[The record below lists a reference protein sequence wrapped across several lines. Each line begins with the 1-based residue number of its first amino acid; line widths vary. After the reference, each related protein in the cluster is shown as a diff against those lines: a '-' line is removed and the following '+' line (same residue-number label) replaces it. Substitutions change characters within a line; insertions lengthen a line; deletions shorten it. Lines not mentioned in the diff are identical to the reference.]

1 VSRKVLLAHTGG
13 TIGMRRGP
21 RGYEPQAGYLAE
33 LLSRMPELA
42 DPSMPEVELVEFEP
56 LLDSADNRPADW
68 LRMAREVAARYDA
81 IDGVVLLH
89 GTDTMAYSASALAF
103 LLEGLGKP
111 VVLTGSQVPLAEV
124 RSDARENLVASL
136 QLAAR
141 ADLHAVCVYF
151 SGRLLRGCRATK
163 VSASGFDAFDSPN
176 EAPLGHVGIDIAL
189 RPGAPRPPQPGPLR
203 VPELADVTVAALRLF
218 PGIDARFV
226 RHVLQE
232 PLRGLVL
239 ETYGAG
245 NAPSRD
251 PELLDALAE
260 ATARGVV
267 IVNTTQ
273 CLRGRV
279 DMRGYATG
287 AALLDAGVVSGADM
301 TPEAALCKLIYLLG
315 SGHAPDQVAS
325 LMQRDLRGELTPF
338 D

>member
-1 VSRKVLLAHTGG
+1 
-13 TIGMRRGP
+13 MRRGP
-21 RGYEPQAGYLAE
+21 RGFEPHAGYLAE
-33 LLSRMPELA
+33 LLSRMPELS
-42 DPSMPEVELVEFEP
+42 DPSMPAIELVEFEP

-68 LRMAREVAARYDA
+68 QRMAREIAARYDE

-89 GTDTMAYSASALAF
+89 GTDTMAYSAAALAF

-124 RSDARENLVASL
+124 RSDARENLLASL

-141 ADLHAVCVYF
+141 PDLHEVCICF
-151 SGRLLRGCRATK
+151 SGVVLRGCRATK

-176 EAPLGHVGIDIAL
+176 EAPLGQVGIEIDV

-203 VPELADVTVAALRLF
+203 VPQLADVTVAALRLF
-218 PGIDARFV
+218 PGIDGRFV

-251 PELLDALAE
+251 PELLAALAE
-260 ATARGVV
+260 ATERGVV
-267 IVNTTQ
+267 IVNATQ

-287 AALLDAGVVSGADM
+287 SALLDAGVVGGADM
-301 TPEAALCKLIYLLG
+301 TPEAALGKLIYLLG
-315 SGHAPDQVAS
+315 SGFEPAEVAR
-325 LMQRDLRGELTPF
+325 LMQKNLRGELTPL